1 MAFDW
6 REYLTLARSLLGEE
20 GASYSEEAARRAA
33 VSRAYYAAFCYARNF
48 ACNKLGFVPTRT
60 GKDHGLLIAH
70 YEAKEK
76 LDSTL
81 FGIADDLDDLL
92 DYRRTCDYDDE
103 VIVLT
108 DFESLVK
115 YALEDAQEIIDLLK

>member
-6 REYLTLARSLLGEE
+6 REYLILAKFLLGEE
-20 GASYSEEAARRAA
+20 GASCSEEAARRAA

-48 ACNKLGFVPTRT
+48 ASNKLGFIPTRT
-60 GKDHGLLIAH
+60 GRDHGLLIAH

-76 LDSTL
+76 LDSAL
-81 FGIADDLDDLL
+81 FGIADDLDELL
-92 DYRRTCDYDDE
+92 DYRKTCDYDDD

-108 DFESLVK
+108 DFKSLVK
-115 YALEDAQEIIDLLK
+115 CALEDAQEIIGILK